1 MEQPVVF
8 DNTVLVNFS
17 LVGRPSL
24 IHEAW
29 PHSSCTTAWVLQEY
43 SRRVEEGILPAFKWD
58 RLHPADLE
66 EDEIT
71 FAGRLSD
78 SLGRGERSALAVAY
92 HRNGLLRATTRMRV
106 GRRTCTT
113 SRLRERSAYLSA
125 SYVVKSSRLTGVTTF
140 SLR

>member
-43 SRRVEEGILPAFKWD
+43 SRGVEEGILPAFKWD

-92 HRNGLLRATTRMRV
+92 HRNGLFASDDADA
-106 GRRTCTT
+106 RREAHVYDIPVTGTIGVLV
-113 SRLRERSAYLSA
+113 RLVRREVISIDR
-125 SYVVKSSRLTGVTTF
+125 G
-140 SLR
+140 